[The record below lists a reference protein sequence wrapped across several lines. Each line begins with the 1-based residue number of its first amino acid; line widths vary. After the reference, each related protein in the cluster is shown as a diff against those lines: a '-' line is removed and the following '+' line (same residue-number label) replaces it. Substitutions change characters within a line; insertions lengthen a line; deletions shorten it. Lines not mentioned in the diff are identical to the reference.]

1 MRIELLSEQPDGSKN
16 WIDVREV
23 IKGGDIF
30 AVREANEVELDDS
43 GRAARISF
51 QKAED
56 DRLIALAARV
66 ITAWSFPGVPVPS
79 VQASPK
85 GQFAAARGVL
95 SDLEARDLRKF
106 REGMRPLL
114 DLVSGEE
121 QADPKSG
128 GVPADSVDAGPAP
141 EAEG

>member
-1 MRIELLSEQPDGSKN
+1 MRIELLSDSPSGEKN
-16 WIDVREV
+16 WVEVREV

-56 DRLIALAARV
+56 DRLIALSARV
-66 ITAWSFPGVPVPS
+66 ITAWSFQGVPVPS
-79 VQASPK
+79 VQQSPK
-85 GQFAAARGVL
+85 SAFAAARGVL
-95 SDLEARDLRKF
+95 SDLDARDLRAF
-106 REGMRPLL
+106 RAGMRPLL
-114 DLVSGEE
+114 ELVSGEE

-128 GVPADSVDAGPAP
+128 GVPADAVDAGPAP